1 MGTKR
6 HEAVMLRPA
15 RTGDVRGLAR
25 LIMLAG
31 GGVPEVMWAR
41 DALPGESVLDVGARR
56 LRRQDATFGYRS
68 ATVAEI
74 EGALVGMLLGYRQRG
89 ATPEAIA
96 EVDALP
102 AFVRPLV
109 LLELEAPGSFYVSI
123 LAVEAEWQGLGVGE
137 LLLRQAEARARRA
150 GCTELSLQVYSDND
164 QAIDFYRRQHF
175 VWRAERATVPYP
187 GARYG
192 DRAILLTRPVPQR

>member
-15 RTGDVRGLAR
+15 RTGDARGLAR

-31 GGVPEVMWAR
+31 GGVPEVMWER

-74 EGALVGMLLGYRQRG
+74 EGALVGMLLGYRQRD

-150 GCTELSLQVYSDND
+150 GCTELSLQVYSDNAR
-164 QAIDFYRRQHF
+164 AIDFYRRQHF